1 MYDTIC
7 TLPLTADLFAQAI
20 SPTEPLLAIG
30 LSTGHVQAFKLPPD
44 PSTPTSASPGDS
56 DDERTLQETARQVSA
71 AESGRG
77 LIDTA
82 WRTRRHKG
90 SCRTVGFS
98 SDGSTVYSA
107 GSDGIVKAAAAETG
121 RVTSKIA
128 VPRGAA
134 ADVDAPCLLR
144 ALTPASFFLAADSG
158 ALYLYDVRA
167 NGALDAR
174 PALAMRPHDDY
185 VSSMAALPPS
195 AASTSGLPKQI
206 VTTGG
211 TTLAVVDIR
220 RGVLAKSEDQDEELL
235 SSCVVQGLSKRG
247 TSVGSKVVIGG
258 ASGVLSLWERGVW
271 DDLDERIV
279 LDKGPQGGESID
291 VLAAIPDERDIVMP
305 GGGKGIVAGMGN
317 GMVVLTEIGGQNGI
331 VDVFRHDEVE
341 GVVGLGFDVAGR
353 MITGGGS
360 IVKVWREKDE
370 EDEDEDDEYEDEE
383 EAKEVNGLNG
393 TKRTM
398 DSDSEEDEVSND
410 GESRRTGKKKKK
422 KRKKGQGFIGANGTS
437 FSFKGLD

>member
-7 TLPLTADLFAQAI
+7 TLPLTAELFAQAI
-20 SPTEPLLAIG
+20 SPTDPLLAIG

-44 PSTPTSASPGDS
+44 PSTTSSVSSGDE
-56 DDERTLQETARQVSA
+56 DDDDTLKEIARQVEA

-77 LIDTA
+77 LVDTA

-90 SCRTVGFS
+90 SCRTVGFA
-98 SDGSTVYSA
+98 SDGATLYSA
-107 GSDGIVKAAAAETG
+107 GTDGIVKAAETETG

-128 VPRGAA
+128 VPRAA
-134 ADVDAPCLLR
+134 ASDDVDAPCVLR
-144 ALTPASFFLAADSG
+144 ALTPTAFFLAADSG

-174 PALAMRPHDDY
+174 PAQTMHPHDDY
-185 VSSMAALPPS
+185 VSSIVALPPS
-195 AASTSGLPKQI
+195 ATSSSGLPKQI
-206 VTTGG
+206 VCTGG

-235 SSCVVQGLSKRG
+235 SGCVVQGLSKRG
-247 TSVGSKVVIGG
+247 TNVGSKVVIGG
-258 ASGVLSLWERGVW
+258 GNGVLSLWERGVW
-271 DDLDERIV
+271 DDLDERII
-279 LDKGPQGGESID
+279 LDKGPHGGESID
-291 VLAAIPDERDIVMP
+291 VLAEIPDERDIVMP
-305 GGGKGIVAGMGN
+305 GGGKGVVAGMGN
-317 GMVVLTEIGGQNGI
+317 GMIVLTEVGGQNGI

-370 EDEDEDDEYEDEE
+370 EEEEDEEDDEET
-383 EAKEVNGLNG
+383 NGVNG
-393 TKRTM
+393 TKRPM
-398 DSDSEEDEVSND
+398 DSDSDEKEDEDSSEDEKV
-410 GESRRTGKKKKK
+410 RRKKKKK
-422 KRKKGQGFIGANGTS
+422 KGTGFSGANGMAI
-437 FSFKGLD
+437 SFKGLD

>member
-44 PSTPTSASPGDS
+44 PSTPNSASPGED
-56 DDERTLQETARQVSA
+56 DDESTLQEIARQVSA

-77 LIDTA
+77 LVATA

-90 SCRTVGFS
+90 SCRTVGFG
-98 SDGSTVYSA
+98 SDGSALYSA
-107 GSDGIVKAAAAETG
+107 GSDGIVKAAEAETG
-121 RVTSKIA
+121 RVTSKIG
-128 VPRGAA
+128 VPRGAAA

-144 ALTPASFFLAADSG
+144 ALTPSTFFLAVDSG

-174 PALAMRPHDDY
+174 PALTMHPHDDY
-185 VSSMAALPPS
+185 VSSIAPLPPT

-220 RGVLAKSEDQDEELL
+220 RGVLAKSEDQEEELL

-247 TSVGSKVVIGG
+247 TNVGSKVVIGG

-279 LDKGPQGGESID
+279 LDKGPQGGESVD

-305 GGGKGIVAGMGN
+305 GGGKGIIAGMGN
-317 GMVVLTEIGGQNGI
+317 GMIVLTEIGGQNGI
-331 VDVFRHDEVE
+331 VDVFRHDEAE

-370 EDEDEDDEYEDEE
+370 EDEDEEDEE
-383 EAKEVNGLNG
+383 EEEEKQVNGLNG

-398 DSDSEEDEVSND
+398 DSDSDEDGNSND
-410 GESRRTGKKKKK
+410 EESGRRRKKKKK
-422 KRKKGQGFIGANGTS
+422 KGQGFVGANGTS